1 MLHRYGH
8 DRTIAWGVLN
18 HGSIWCAFSAE
29 RPFILCVVKCPCNT
43 LWDPAVHVI
52 CCLGKNSSATS
63 AGKARQKRLHMSE
76 KLHLTGRHNRK
87 LMKEFFRQEQAT
99 QWRNWLYSTSCVRRN
114 EMSWAHSEI
123 AQPRSYFTH
132 RDDQS
137 KTPSWWKAD
146 HWVSDSMSYK
156 NIYEICCWL
165 KDQNGSNA
173 LNALIGNWMP
183 RGTPRT
189 STMAR
194 MAVCSEGSKMRV
206 GTWGAEL
213 TSLKVEPSRQV
224 LSRSHEVVVIR
235 SSYIKAV
242 SLSHSH
248 SN

>member
-8 DRTIAWGVLN
+8 DRTIGWGVLN

-29 RPFILCVVKCPCNT
+29 RPFILRVIKCPCNT

-63 AGKARQKRLHMSE
+63 AGKARQKRLHMSD
-76 KLHLTGRHNRK
+76 KTHLTGRHNRK

-99 QWRNWLYSTSCVRRN
+99 QWRNWLYSTSCTSCVRRN

-146 HWVSDSMSYK
+146 HWVIACHTK
-156 NIYEICCWL
+156 IYEICCQR
-165 KDQNGSNA
+165 KEGSNA
-173 LNALIGNWMP
+173 LISCHKGFSIFFEKRKMP
-183 RGTPRT
+183 KSRCAKGHSKDEHNGTH
-189 STMAR
+189 
-194 MAVCSEGSKMRV
+194 GRV
-206 GTWGAEL
+206 QWREENESWHLRSWA
-213 TSLKVEPSRQV
+213 SIASFKEPSAE
-224 LSRSHEVVVIR
+224 SKSW
-235 SSYIKAV
+235 
-242 SLSHSH
+242 
-248 SN
+248 